1 MKAGNL
7 LYLILL
13 LKRTFTFLNKHYY
26 IIIIISTIAKYTN
39 NKFYKSIAWLIK
51 LFIFANIIFGV
62 GYILYFSLS
71 ESSFINGVSIYNDFI
86 KYYLDSLLKFWN
98 DLINID
104 IENTLIKNTSSLQK
118 EDINVQI
125 KEGIKEA
132 LKEVI
137 DEALDKMHE
146 AETNNNN
153 LIKNIAFT
161 SGVLFLSYFIFILPG
176 PNINPEEL
184 IQYNWF
190 NQSLI
195 EFKINIFNLFG
206 NNGGSGNTGD
216 TSIIESTIS
225 ESTIRPNSPSPLTT
239 EASTQTVIDGLTVS
253 RMIES
258 MSIVERTIP
267 EDAFSMITEHSTNI
281 IKDLIE

>member
-1 MKAGNL
+1 LKAGNL

-258 MSIVERTIP
+258 MRIVERTIP

>member
-258 MSIVERTIP
+258 MRIVERTIP

>member
-1 MKAGNL
+1 LKAGNL